1 MKIYTISDD
10 NAIGNILMLIR
21 LSGDCTSLCWSR
33 SINNIPD
40 DIVESI
46 ETVGDYAEI
55 KAREL
60 CGSPKGEL
68 TDDEESAML
77 KLIRENP
84 IIKES
89 LGTCVVRRGK
99 QAQEVSEIL
108 KVEKGFEK
116 IQAAI
121 ESGENVVIF

>member
-10 NAIGNILMLIR
+10 NIIKDVSLLLR
-21 LSGDCTSLCWSR
+21 LNADCTRLYWSY
-33 SINNIPD
+33 SINDIPND
-40 DIVESI
+40 VMGAL
-46 ETVGDYAEI
+46 ETVGEYI
-55 KAREL
+55 KPKVREL

-68 TDDEESAML
+68 TDDEESEMF
-77 KLIRENP
+77 KLIKEN
-84 IIKES
+84 ITLKES
-89 LGTCVVRRGK
+89 LGKGVVRRGK

-108 KVEKGFEK
+108 KSEKSFEK